1 MYAKQTT
8 NVFKGLNSEIAPDLI
23 NEGEARDILNF
34 RMNEVGKLVNR
45 NGYYIGLESDSGYPY
60 EISGLDSSGV
70 LFNQWEVVQSGN
82 GLAVAS
88 GIRSSAFIDVTSHV
102 NSNGIVGLGEYIF
115 ADYWDAIDSDRVM
128 VYFVRAG
135 YADGFSGAYSHKGTY
150 LFSPTTGS
158 LANKLLVSTSLEY
171 GVSGF
176 HFEDAARKDFKCV
189 TVIDKK
195 DVNINGVDF
204 KGSEQLYAPNRGTV
218 NTIYI
223 SGNCYFPN
231 GEVISGIRPDPWI
244 NDYVDMHEYKHK
256 LVISDRTNGDLMLE
270 DEYDRE
276 QYDGTYGQVH
286 ELRLR
291 DNTLD
296 LFDIDCVEVDLRF
309 DSGAENDKYSGVNTA
324 MGLYGYEF
332 DKKWTKT
339 TVDHFSDTISNMDW
353 LENVGE
359 GIQESRTAKI
369 IEEYLGNDS
378 YTTFLNTYVKA
389 KYTSDKRQVDYTIHH
404 YNNTDLKYVFSNSD
418 VREEFDDLLS
428 IPKFKKDE
436 LDDLKYADS
445 YIWEDYKL
453 NYHPTI
459 GAKDNY
465 VIPTGY
471 EADVTHY
478 MLNEVSREFEKL
490 DGLKTRI
497 TEIKKHG
504 RYGEEVPL
512 GVWRYR
518 FVWDLGGGQYSAP
531 SAEMLIPDIMWSAT
545 KDEDMV
551 YNTSYDRP
559 LEMGGLRSG
568 EPYHLSQFTEPKSG
582 YVGLTNDAYYNP
594 YPKFFENNDTELSD
608 FGQKFYDLKQ
618 QMYSG
623 MNHRFAPDATN
634 YDISGW
640 THDEKGELSTLI
652 TGVSTPYVKYN
663 GIFYEAVSLWDDD
676 DDDSPEISIYED
688 SKFYNRAQI
697 TESNADVYTSV
708 HSLYLPIFKTEGK
721 SVTYNSLCDVDG
733 RVRLAYAN
741 DDVRKYEIVTGGT
754 NAGFGYHYTIDHF
767 PRNIYEAMALRFPD
781 SIWGKYYNVP
791 DNDFY
796 FNLLGVSNADRD
808 DDWNNKNPIVSG
820 AYDFRPNTSLRIV
833 KEDSEDLMNTDLA
846 IQTQARNRL
855 IQNGIINIEINPPQ
869 MDIYSEKIYIHGDMD
884 SAKIAVMSGDMFAY
898 DMARLDY
905 TGTLYDVNIHYNLL
919 GDKEYTGFNHRNFG
933 DNLTLENYF
942 AGTRLM
948 LPEQLTAVFPSSV
961 LFKAPRIGFKIEN
974 AKVPARA
981 KRLLI
986 FRTLSSHNNDYQPT
1000 QYGLVEEVPIKR
1012 EGDIAIT
1019 EMLDKTNY
1027 SGCYYFDKIKDEE
1040 LDFSVNISDYDGLT
1054 DPLKSRFNVALNERM
1069 YYANLEETYSPKP
1082 IRKHELESGISG
1094 YGDFMYPDT
1103 HYETFMCTASGDDG
1117 FEGNKIVKY
1126 RYLYKD
1132 NTGVYSDYKET
1143 SHIETSGV
1151 HQSGTVDKYA
1161 VVLYTIPS
1169 KYDDSIKEVE
1179 VYRTKPTATLPQPDE
1194 FFYVGKVEPDD
1205 EGIFVDAGLTGKQ
1218 AMPVVQRDV
1227 HNYESAFRYSEAF
1240 LPDKIKADAF
1250 GQVKEGDGDQVTG
1263 LASLYGNLV
1272 IFKENSTHRMAVQ
1285 GRQEPISR
1293 TDELTPNI
1301 GCIAPNTLINIDNVL
1316 YFLSW
1321 EGLMRYDNNQFS
1333 KIDGK
1338 FNEELQFR
1346 LQNAKE
1352 KIRDASC
1359 AYNPTTSEL
1368 YLNIPIGC
1376 NLGDSD
1382 THDTTITYFDN
1393 NSKFKHDKRLLGHV
1407 YVVNLLHQ
1415 YATKYSYLNTGD
1427 VSNELAGNYPMPPFV
1442 TTAND
1447 SQQVLRKYF
1456 TNSLGELRSAD
1467 ILPKLY
1473 GNFDISGVPYSSGE
1487 RYKTAQFYI
1496 ETPYKAPEL
1505 YKGTD
1510 SVLYN
1515 NADYGKSGNYETLV
1529 ANEFPH
1535 KIEFPIK
1542 NIYRSKFY
1550 DMNNGTVNKR
1560 IRDNNFDIYSEGF
1573 ITIKTSTENNYDKYF
1588 NKIEHEGF
1596 LGATDYAV
1604 GKEDFNPTVDYASG
1618 TYYEGY
1624 PGKRTISGTHDNFI
1638 RIVNETPRMGLDAN
1652 GLYKVDDRPAKGKQY
1667 HIDIETEGYTY
1678 LAEYNF
1684 YWRMIHSHIR

>member
-1 MYAKQTT
+1 
-8 NVFKGLNSEIAPDLI
+8 
-23 NEGEARDILNF
+23 
-34 RMNEVGKLVNR
+34 MNEVGKLVNR
-45 NGYYIGLESDSGYPY
+45 NGYYIGLERDSGYPY
-60 EISGLDSSGV
+60 AVSGLDSSGI
-70 LFNQWEVVQSGN
+70 LFNQWEVLQSGT
-82 GLAVAS
+82 GLEVHS
-88 GIRSSAFIDVTSHV
+88 GTYSSAFIDVTSHV
-102 NSNGIVGLGEYIF
+102 NSNGIVGLGEYVF

-135 YADGFSGAYSHKGTY
+135 FADGYSGNYSHKGTY

-158 LANKLLVSTSLEY
+158 LVNKLLVSTSLEY

-176 HFEDAARKDFKCV
+176 HFDDATRKDFKCV
-189 TVIDKK
+189 TVTDKK
-195 DVNINGVDF
+195 DVNIHGVDF

-309 DSGAENDKYSGVNTA
+309 DSGAENDKYSGVKTA

-353 LENVGE
+353 LEYTGAGKN
-359 GIQESRTAKI
+359 ESDVRSKVDDYFANNT
-369 IEEYLGNDS
+369 
-378 YTTFLNTYVKA
+378 YTTFLYTYVSA
-389 KYTSDKRQVDYTIHH
+389 YNDNSSPGNYTGSFYNVNH
-404 YNNTDLKYVFSNSD
+404 YNNTELEYTFSNSD

-428 IPKFKKDE
+428 IPQLKKDE

-445 YIWEDYKL
+445 YIWEDYEL
-453 NYHPTI
+453 TYHPTI
-459 GAKDNY
+459 GAKDDY
-465 VIPTGY
+465 TIPNGY
-471 EADVTHY
+471 EADITHY
-478 MLNEVSREFEKL
+478 MLNEVSREFEKM

-551 YNTSYDRP
+551 YNTLYDRP

-568 EPYHLSQFTEPKSG
+568 APYHYSQFTEPVSG

-594 YPKFFENNDTELSD
+594 YPKFFSGSDEYLTD
-608 FGQKFYDLKQ
+608 FGKKFYDLKQ

-634 YDISGW
+634 YDITGW
-640 THDEKGELSTLI
+640 THDEKGEISTLV
-652 TGVSTPYVKYN
+652 TGVSSPYIKYN
-663 GIFYEAVSLWDDD
+663 GIIHEGVSVF
-676 DDDSPEISIYED
+676 DDSITLMDMNAYED
-688 SKFYNRAQI
+688 SAFWNRGQLI
-697 TESNADVYTSV
+697 GSELDVYTTL
-708 HSLYLPIFKTEGK
+708 HSLYMPVFKTEGK
-721 SVTYNSLCDVDG
+721 STTYNSLCDIDG
-733 RVRLAYAN
+733 RLRPAYINDNARRYSLVTAGINIGLGFNDNVENHPTDMYALLAY
-741 DDVRKYEIVTGGT
+741 RY
-754 NAGFGYHYTIDHF
+754 
-767 PRNIYEAMALRFPD
+767 PD
-781 SIWGKYYNVP
+781 LIWGEKYSVA
-791 DNDFY
+791 DTDIY
-796 FNLLGVSNADRD
+796 FNILGDSNAARD
-808 DDWNNKNPIVSG
+808 DDWNNKNPIASG
-820 AYDFRPNTSLRIV
+820 WNDYRPNTTLRMV
-833 KEDSEDLMNTDLA
+833 QEESEDLMNTDLA
-846 IQTQARNRL
+846 IQTEARNRL
-855 IQNGIINIEINPPQ
+855 IQAGIINITINPSQ
-869 MDIYSEKIYIHGDMD
+869 MDIQSKKIYVQGHSDNEE
-884 SAKIAVMSGDMFAY
+884 IAHISGDVFDY
-898 DMARLDY
+898 DIRRLDY
-905 TGTLYDVNIHYNLL
+905 SGYLYNTSIYAYYTAVKGDVNTPPSAITTSLYR
-919 GDKEYTGFNHRNFG
+919 TIG

-974 AKVPARA
+974 AQVPARA

-1012 EGDIAIT
+1012 ENDVAVT
-1019 EMLDKTNY
+1019 EMTDLTNY
-1027 SGCYYFDKIKDEE
+1027 SGFYYFDKIKDEE

-1094 YGDFMYPDT
+1094 YGLFMYPDT
-1103 HYETFMCTASGDDG
+1103 HYETFMCAAATDDG
-1117 FEGNKIVKY
+1117 FDGNQYLKY

-1143 SHIETSGV
+1143 SWIEA
-1151 HQSGTVDKYA
+1151 SGTHQTGSVDKYT
-1161 VVLYTIPS
+1161 VTLYTIPA

-1179 VYRTKPTATLPQPDE
+1179 VYRTNPSGLVTTNTE
-1194 FFYVGKVEPDD
+1194 YFYIGKVDPDD
-1205 EGIFVDAGLTGKQ
+1205 EGIFVDEGLTGKQ
-1218 AMPVVQRDV
+1218 AMPIVQRDI
-1227 HNYESAFRYSEAF
+1227 HNYESAFRFSEPF

-1250 GQVKEGDGDQVTG
+1250 GQAKEGDGDQITG

-1285 GRQEPISR
+1285 GLEEPISR
-1293 TDELTPNI
+1293 TDELTPNV
-1301 GCIAPNTLINIDNVL
+1301 GCIAPNTIINVDNVL

-1321 EGLMRYDNNQFS
+1321 EGLMRYDNNKFS

-1338 FNEELQFR
+1338 FNDELQFR
-1346 LQNAKE
+1346 IQNAGKE
-1352 KIRDASC
+1352 YIRDASC
-1359 AYNPTTSEL
+1359 AYNPVTSEL
-1368 YLNIPIGC
+1368 YLNVPIGC
-1376 NLGDSD
+1376 NNSD
-1382 THDTTITYFDN
+1382 AEIDETYITYKDDN
-1393 NSKFKHDKRLLGHV
+1393 KKFKYDRELLGHI

-1415 YATKYSYLNTGD
+1415 YATKYSYTNTAD
-1427 VSNELAGNYPMPPFV
+1427 ITSELTGVYPQALPIVMSE
-1442 TTAND
+1442 D
-1447 SQQVLRKYF
+1447 SQQILRKYY

-1467 ILPKLY
+1467 ILPKEHGSY
-1473 GNFDISGVPYSSGE
+1473 TISGAPSIYDST
-1487 RYKTAQFYI
+1487 YATAGFYI

-1515 NADYGKSGNYETLV
+1515 NANYGLSGNYATLV

-1535 KIEFPIK
+1535 KIEYPVK
-1542 NIYRSKFY
+1542 EIYRSKFY

-1560 IRDNNFDIYSEGF
+1560 VRDLNFDIFSTGF
-1573 ITIKTSTENNYDKYF
+1573 IDIRTSTANNYNKYF
-1588 NKIEHEGF
+1588 NKIVREDY
-1596 LGATDYAV
+1596 LGSSDYTTLT
-1604 GKEDFNPTVDYASG
+1604 ESFNPTIDYPSG
-1618 TYYEGY
+1618 TYYSGY
-1624 PGKRTISGTHDNFI
+1624 PGYRTISGTEDNFL
-1638 RIVNETPRMGLDAN
+1638 RIVIDTPRATIDSN
-1652 GLYKVDDRPAKGKQY
+1652 GLYKIDDRAAKGKQF
-1667 HIDIETEGYTY
+1667 HIEIEAEGYTY